1 MRSFHE
7 LLVWQKAHQREELYG
22 LTSQIRRAASSVAA
36 NIAEGCGRDGNNE
49 FRRFL
54 EIAMGSASEL
64 EYHLLLARDLQLLDG
79 STHEQSKAIT
89 PARKF
94 RMLLH
99 TPHELSPLE
108 HSTRRKPP
116 PCPRHF
122 SWLPEELVYPC
133 FS

>member
-99 TPHELSPLE
+99 TNP
-108 HSTRRKPP
+108 TRERGE
-116 PCPRHF
+116 CLGTRARA
-122 SWLPEELVYPC
+122 SEDM
-133 FS
+133 

>member
-7 LLVWQKAHQREELYG
+7 LLVWQKVHQLTLNVYVASRGFPREDLYG

-79 STHEQSKAIT
+79 STHEQSKAFT

-99 TPHELSPLE
+99 TNP
-108 HSTRRKPP
+108 TRERGE
-116 PCPRHF
+116 CLGTRAGA
-122 SWLPEELVYPC
+122 SEDM
-133 FS
+133 